1 MIRIRRPT
9 GDSTK
14 DQPVR
19 LLWVLGWSLAGL
31 LMVGCEPTHS
41 SASNDDGESMF
52 FGLFKTKSPSNVNP
66 QIGAALVREASFPRG
81 EGAQPQPDYPAVRR
95 ASLTAPPPQGRIS
108 STAIEQASANAYI
121 TRELPGASVLV
132 NVYEPERR
140 CELWKIDGEDTT
152 RLSHQ
157 QSLRFEADQ
166 SRWIMYGAGDAIA
179 LPGERLLVQLR
190 YFNPSPTDRAY
201 VIDMQSGSVRSLGAI
216 QPDWP
221 AGLPFH
227 YLDSLQL
234 KSDTLLTIYRTD
246 QIRMRA
252 EHYVNR
258 YDHLLLFSP
267 RHPDGLE
274 VARIGIDDGNVRA
287 WRFVGQKLWLQ
298 TSDERGSPPKKY
310 NWSLDLSRIL

>member
-1 MIRIRRPT
+1 MCFPDSMSVRPSGRQRHRGSQAPPAKGTMIRIRRPT

-201 VIDMQSGSVRSLGAI
+201 VIDMQWFREEPRRNTTRLACRPAIPLPRQPSAEVRHS
-216 QPDWP
+216 
-221 AGLPFH
+221 
-227 YLDSLQL
+227 
-234 KSDTLLTIYRTD
+234 T
-246 QIRMRA
+246 
-252 EHYVNR
+252 
-258 YDHLLLFSP
+258 YDL
-267 RHPDGLE
+267 PDGPDPH
-274 VARIGIDDGNVRA
+274 ARGTLRQSL
-287 WRFVGQKLWLQ
+287 R
-298 TSDERGSPPKKY
+298 SPTPVLPAP
-310 NWSLDLSRIL
+310 S

>member
-1 MIRIRRPT
+1 M
-9 GDSTK
+9 
-14 DQPVR
+14 
-19 LLWVLGWSLAGL
+19 
-31 LMVGCEPTHS
+31 
-41 SASNDDGESMF
+41 
-52 FGLFKTKSPSNVNP
+52 
-66 QIGAALVREASFPRG
+66 
-81 EGAQPQPDYPAVRR
+81 
-95 ASLTAPPPQGRIS
+95 
-108 STAIEQASANAYI
+108 
-121 TRELPGASVLV
+121 LV